1 MDPSKAIIYAQL
13 VNATYA
19 IQPTDLVNRAGT
31 AIDVGG
37 TAYMIVTSIY
47 ANDLAT
53 EMNLPRGTSIVSMGL
68 ILQSP
73 AGEVVIAIR
82 GTEGIWEWVQDGR
95 FLQVP
100 CPFLAGAGNTED
112 GFTAMYQ
119 SMQTGTAAGSP
130 TVVNALKTMVFPVAV
145 SAVTICGHSLGGAL
159 ATLSA
164 LDIAANT
171 KYTDPTVYT
180 FASPKTGNATFVAA
194 YNHVVPDMYRVA
206 NRLDIVP
213 NLPPAPLYS
222 DVLGAYELNPVQLL
236 PPKILVNPS
245 LACEHTL
252 DSYLYLLSL
261 QTNGPVLPLDAGCT
275 PP

>member
-1 MDPSKAIIYAQL
+1 MDPSTAIVYAQL
-13 VNATYA
+13 INAAYA
-19 IQPTDLVNRAGT
+19 ILPTDLVNRAGT
-31 AIDVGG
+31 VINVGG
-37 TAYMIVTSIY
+37 TAYTVITSIY

-53 EMNLPRGTSIVSMGL
+53 EMNLPRGTNVVSMGL

-73 AGEVVIAIR
+73 AGEVVIVIR

-100 CPFLAGAGNTED
+100 CPFLASAGNTED

-119 SMQTGTAAGSP
+119 SMQTGAVAGST
-130 TVVNALKTMVFPVAV
+130 TVVNALKALVFPIAV
-145 SAVTICGHSLGGAL
+145 SEVTICGHSLGGAL
-159 ATLSA
+159 ATLLA
-164 LDIAANT
+164 LDVAANT

-180 FASPKTGNATFVAA
+180 FASPKTGNATFVAT
-194 YNHVVPDMYRVA
+194 YNHVVPDTYRVA
-206 NRLDIVP
+206 NRMDLVP
-213 NLPPAPLYS
+213 NLPPAPLYA
-222 DVLGAYELNPVQLL
+222 DVLGAYELNPVQLF

-245 LACEHTL
+245 LACEHIL

-261 QTNGPVLPLDAGCT
+261 QTNGPVLPLDVGCT